1 MSTINP
7 GLGRLLAGLGG
18 ALLIGSLF
26 MPWGENAA
34 GASQSGWEALTLTD
48 ILFLMTGLS
57 GLAAAI
63 TGGRFGFFRRDVSL
77 NGLTDMLGV
86 VATILLLWLILADW
100 PSGVSRQV
108 GVYLA
113 LAAAAVIATGAG
125 DFRVTSLFP
134 KLPEGDRS
142 N

>member
-1 MSTINP
+1 
-7 GLGRLLAGLGG
+7 
-18 ALLIGSLF
+18 
-26 MPWGENAA
+26 
-34 GASQSGWEALTLTD
+34 
-48 ILFLMTGLS
+48 
-57 GLAAAI
+57 
-63 TGGRFGFFRRDVSL
+63 VSL

-86 VATILLLWLILADW
+86 VATILLAWLILADW

-113 LAAAAVIATGAG
+113 LAAATVIATGAG